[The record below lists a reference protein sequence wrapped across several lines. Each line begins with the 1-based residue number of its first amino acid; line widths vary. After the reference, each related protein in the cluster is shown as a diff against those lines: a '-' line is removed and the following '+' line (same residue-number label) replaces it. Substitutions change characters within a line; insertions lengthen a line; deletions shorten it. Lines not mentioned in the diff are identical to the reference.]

1 MCDFRERDGRK
12 EGHNEAKRGRQVKS
26 RENRV
31 RKVLT
36 LICAFKTKIT
46 ENKNTEELPS
56 KAHFLQEW
64 QFKDNA

>member
-12 EGHNEAKRGRQVKS
+12 EGHDGAKRGRQVKG
-26 RENRV
+26 REDRV

-56 KAHFLQEW
+56 KGSFSPRMAF
-64 QFKDNA
+64 